1 MSTVIDRRRFLQGT
15 AGLAGVAMSAVALD
29 ACGAGKDD
37 DAGAPTESSSGTQAN
52 SPSTGGMTAP
62 VTTSSGQ
69 SPTAGGANSLLPT
82 YVADDKVKPDLMGT
96 ADGVASGFLAY
107 PQDPP
112 KVTDGTPGKT
122 TAVSAFLMTPGAL
135 PPAVSSNKFWQE
147 LNKRLGVDFKANLI
161 PAAEYSAKIAAMV
174 GSGDVPELTQISAGS
189 VPNLPEA
196 LKAMFTDL
204 TEYLSGDAVKSYPCL
219 AALPTIAWQS
229 TVYNKGIYGI
239 PFPLGVA
246 GSYAFLRKDIFAEL
260 GAPTEITNGD
270 DLKKLFATLTD
281 VKKNRYA
288 SCQPTNV
295 LAYVQLMLGAP
306 NGWKLDNG
314 AFVSAYETDEYAQ
327 GLDIVS
333 QMWKAG
339 VLHPDSFAGTI
350 QFKAAL
356 GGGQVPI
363 AFDAYSAWPGYV
375 RDYGTDNPKF
385 ALDVL
390 IPPKWDGGGQARQYL
405 GSGSYTFVA
414 IKKGKADRTKE
425 LLDIVN
431 WFAAPFG
438 SEEYLFKKYGIAGYD
453 YTLKGTDPILT
464 SVGTNEVHL
473 PTSYVANPAPFLY
486 EPGLPDVT
494 RQEYGIQQKLVP
506 SGVQSPA
513 VGLVSATSTAKGASL
528 TKPLTDAIS
537 DIIQG
542 RKPVSSWSDVVKT
555 WRNSGGAQVATE
567 FAEAYAALHG

>member
-15 AGLAGVAMSAVALD
+15 AGLAAVALSAVALD
-29 ACGAGKDD
+29 ACGSNDD
-37 DAGAPTESSSGTQAN
+37 DAAGPTGATGSTTAGASSPATSTVANGSSST
-52 SPSTGGMTAP
+52 TGA
-62 VTTSSGQ
+62 SKD
-69 SPTAGGANSLLPT
+69 SLLPA
-82 YVADDKVKPDLMGT
+82 YVADDKVTPDLPGT

-112 KVTDGTPGKT
+112 KVTEGTPGRT
-122 TAVSAFLMTPGAL
+122 SAVSAFLMTPGAL
-135 PPAVSSNKFWQE
+135 PPPVGSNKFWQE

-161 PAAEYSAKIAAMV
+161 PASEYTPKVAAMV
-174 GSGDVPELTQISAGS
+174 GSGDVPELTQISASS

-204 TEYLSGDAVKSYPCL
+204 TEYLGGDAVKAYPCL

-246 GSYAFLRKDIFAEL
+246 GSYAFTRKDLFAEL
-260 GAPTEITNGD
+260 GAPTEISSGE
-270 DLKKLFATLTD
+270 DLKKLFTTLTD

-295 LAYVQLMLGAP
+295 LAYVQTMLGAP
-306 NGWKLDNG
+306 NAWKLDDG
-314 AFVSAYETDEYAQ
+314 KFVSAYETDEYAQ

-333 QMWKAG
+333 QMWKDG

-350 QFKAAL
+350 QFKAAF
-356 GGGQVPI
+356 GGGQVAM
-363 AFDAYSAWPGYV
+363 AFDGYSAWPGYV
-375 RDYGTDNPKF
+375 RDYGPDNPKF

-390 IPPKWDGGGQARQYL
+390 IPPKWDGGGQAGQYL
-405 GSGSYTFVA
+405 GKGSYTFLA
-414 IKKGKADRTKE
+414 IKKGTAERTKE

-438 SEEYLFKKYGIAGYD
+438 SEEYLFKKYGIAGHD
-453 YTLKGTDPILT
+453 YTLKGADPILT
-464 SVGTNEVHL
+464 ATGTNEMHL

-494 RQEYGIQQKLVP
+494 RQEYAIQQKLVP
-506 SGVQSPA
+506 SGVQNPA
-513 VGLVSATSTAKGASL
+513 VGLVSPTDTAKGRAL
-528 TKPLTDAIS
+528 AKPVGDAIN

-542 RKPVSSWSDVVKT
+542 RKPVSSWSDVVTT
-555 WRNSGGAQVATE
+555 WRNSGGSQVAAE
-567 FAEAYAALHG
+567 FADAYAALHG